1 MTRFRPSL
9 IAAVLLAAILT
20 TGAGFATSAQRP
32 SSAGKS
38 PPAEDSSISEMRA
51 LLEYFVQDRG
61 SLQRSYPVA
70 SSPAR
75 RERFR
80 KFYGDALDRIR
91 QLNFDGMNQSGKV
104 DYVLFRTYL
113 ERELRQLDIEEKQ
126 LAEMKPLIPFAPAIV
141 SLEEARRRMEPI
153 DSPKT
158 AATLNEL
165 KRQIEE
171 TRRAV
176 EAGLRP
182 ERSAEVRSETAGP
195 IRVKKTIAFRAV
207 GALN

>member
-9 IAAVLLAAILT
+9 VAALLLAAILT

-75 RERFR
+75 REHFR
-80 KFYGDALDRIR
+80 TFYGEAPARIR
-91 QLNFDGMNQSGKV
+91 QLNFDGMNESGKV
-104 DYVLFRTYL
+104 DYVLFRTHL
-113 ERELRQLDIEEKQ
+113 ERALGQLDIEENK
-126 LAEMKPLIPFAPAIV
+126 M
-141 SLEEARRRMEPI
+141 
-153 DSPKT
+153 
-158 AATLNEL
+158 
-165 KRQIEE
+165 
-171 TRRAV
+171 
-176 EAGLRP
+176 AGL
-182 ERSAEVRSETAGP
+182 
-195 IRVKKTIAFRAV
+195 
-207 GALN
+207 